1 MGAKLY
7 ITGIPFYL
15 TETKLRP
22 LLNDYHLHS
31 LTVIETVDGDVGVV
45 EVDSVKDAEMLTET
59 LSRFTVFTNE
69 GGWKLSVV
77 QAASSEGQRLE
88 QQFAHCIAKLKNA
101 NEASDG
107 SRSCAG

>member
-45 EVDSVKDAEMLTET
+45 EVDSVKDAEILMET
-59 LSRFTVFTNE
+59 LARYTVFTIE
-69 GGWKLSVV
+69 GGCKLSIV

-88 QQFAHCIAKLKNA
+88 EQFARRIA
-101 NEASDG
+101 
-107 SRSCAG
+107 R